1 MWEIE
6 EWRLSLCL
14 FQYKSQKST
23 SLSIMFKGIMQTN
36 KTTKGIIKTGVS
48 PQSYDDQWHLH

>member
-1 MWEIE
+1 MGNRRVEAITMPIPIQE
-6 EWRLSLCL
+6 P
-14 FQYKSQKST
+14 KST